1 MANDVVK
8 PVAGSYVPVLK
19 DEKLSVRI
27 LVSGMNLISSFY
39 SAVNKIIKFMAFFNH
54 MCISRLI
61 IQ

>member
-27 LVSGMNLISSFY
+27 LVSGLNLAHFIPWLTKSS
-39 SAVNKIIKFMAFFNH
+39 N
-54 MCISRLI
+54 L
-61 IQ
+61 